1 MSKSD
6 VHPAHVFQSWQVWPG
21 SYENPPADG
30 IYPLAPGSIPR
41 FDKLTPITSMGSCFA
56 REIKN
61 VLLAQGYNYINEEP
75 EHPASKH
82 AGAAWE
88 RLYNT
93 FSMRQ
98 IFEYTFDHFNPKTR
112 WWRAPISRKI
122 QDPYRRII
130 VYDSLEEA
138 HANFARHIQCSRL
151 ALTKAK
157 LIIITL
163 GLTEIW
169 ESKADGSVICLPS
182 GPYVNE
188 GGDMSDYQFRVS
200 RFDENLQNL
209 ERIYELLSENN
220 PEAYLVVTVS
230 PVHLWATF
238 RDDLDVIS
246 ASCNSKS
253 TLRAVAD
260 EFVSRHDNVF
270 YFPAYEM
277 ATIYRPIMSQSIFTE
292 GRENF
297 HVNQDVVNFIM
308 EQFFRGANEGS
319 K

>member
-1 MSKSD
+1 
-6 VHPAHVFQSWQVWPG
+6 
-21 SYENPPADG
+21 
-30 IYPLAPGSIPR
+30 
-41 FDKLTPITSMGSCFA
+41 
-56 REIKN
+56 
-61 VLLAQGYNYINEEP
+61 
-75 EHPASKH
+75 
-82 AGAAWE
+82 
-88 RLYNT
+88 
-93 FSMRQ
+93 
-98 IFEYTFDHFNPKTR
+98 
-112 WWRAPISRKI
+112 
-122 QDPYRRII
+122 
-130 VYDSLEEA
+130 
-138 HANFARHIQCSRL
+138 
-151 ALTKAK
+151 
-157 LIIITL
+157 
-163 GLTEIW
+163 
-169 ESKADGSVICLPS
+169 
-182 GPYVNE
+182 
-188 GGDMSDYQFRVS
+188 MSDYQFRVS

-297 HVNQDVVNFIM
+297 HVNRDVVNFIM